1 MKEEVRSR
9 GDYATA
15 HINQQNTS
23 VPSASSV
30 RAKWNVTDAQAAAL
44 LDFFLKRGITKMGVT
59 D

>member
-1 MKEEVRSR
+1 MKYEIYSS
-9 GDYATA
+9 A